1 LVARAG
7 KVDKGGKTERET
19 VDRMCVGVCV
29 CVCADLLSPQTLA
42 AYFKAQQYSTCVSLS
57 LPLSHSPSSVCV
69 FVCVIDICEVSL
81 KYQFMAQA
89 DKVPN
94 LHLIFS
100 IV

>member
-1 LVARAG
+1 MWQWIEGRI
-7 KVDKGGKTERET
+7 VDSLS
-19 VDRMCVGVCV
+19 CA
-29 CVCADLLSPQTLA
+29 CVCALTYCLLLAAQTLA
-42 AYFKAQQYSTCVSLS
+42 AYFKAQQLS
-57 LPLSHSPSSVCV
+57 ELPLSHSLTPTMCVCV
-69 FVCVIDICEVSL
+69 CAIDICEVSL